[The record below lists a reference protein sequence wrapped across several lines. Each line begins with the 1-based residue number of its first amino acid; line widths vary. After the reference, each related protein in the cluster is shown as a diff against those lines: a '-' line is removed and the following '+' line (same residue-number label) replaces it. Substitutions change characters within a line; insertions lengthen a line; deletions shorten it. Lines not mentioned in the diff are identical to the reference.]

1 MSAQEYKSK
10 QTNPT
15 EFLTEYRI
23 SVRSLIDNIKC
34 ANCAEAVDSSNKLL
48 DAIELNISKKLD
60 SQLLAESLIAL
71 SSIIQALQTV
81 YRNEK
86 YEATFGMAV
95 AFNLNMQTIKL
106 LQRDTSDDSAKDFI
120 VSAVAQITVT
130 NTTLALW
137 NDSVLRYYGLRVE
150 KKVKQSL
157 KAMYLYDQLLGSGIS
172 DLLLKSTQDKV
183 EKKLKPFN
191 DVGLDMLSNA
201 ILAYYAC
208 QTGNEKKRFLMDIEQ
223 VIENTDII
231 FKFMPQYFTLE
242 DVRMVY
248 ELIKETSV
256 DKSNYRKKIVKYC
269 EEVDIVTSNKGYRPS
284 KLYTFKVLQ
293 GDIWL

>member
-15 EFLTEYRI
+15 EFLTQYRI
-23 SVRSLIDNIKC
+23 SVRSLIDNITC

-60 SQLLAESLIAL
+60 AQLLAGLLIAL
-71 SSIIQALQTV
+71 AGLIQALQTV
-81 YRNEK
+81 YRTEK
-86 YEATFGMAV
+86 YENLFGLAV
-95 AFNLNMQTIKL
+95 AFNLNMQTVKL
-106 LQRDTSDDSAKDFI
+106 LQRDKSDEAAKDY
-120 VSAVAQITVT
+120 VLSAVSQIPVT

-137 NDSVLRYYGLRVE
+137 NDSVLRYYGLRAE
-150 KKVKQSL
+150 KKVNQAL
-157 KAMYLYDQLLGSGIS
+157 KAMYLYDQLLGSGIT

-191 DVGLDMLSNA
+191 GVGLDVLSNE

-208 QTGNEKKRFLMDIEQ
+208 QTGNEKKRFLTDIEQ

-231 FKFMPQYFTLE
+231 K
-242 DVRMVY
+242 
-248 ELIKETSV
+248 SV
-256 DKSNYRKKIVKYC
+256 NSFLN
-269 EEVDIVTSNKGYRPS
+269 E
-284 KLYTFKVLQ
+284 
-293 GDIWL
+293 

>member
-1 MSAQEYKSK
+1 MEKKENVMSK
-10 QTNPT
+10 
-15 EFLTEYRI
+15 I
-23 SVRSLIDNIKC
+23 IDNNYFNDC
-34 ANCAEAVDSSNKLL
+34 AQAVDSSNKLL

-60 SQLLAESLIAL
+60 AQLLAESLIAL

-81 YRNEK
+81 YRNGK
-86 YEATFGMAV
+86 YEATFGIAV

-120 VSAVAQITVT
+120 VSAVAQIPVT

-137 NDSVLRYYGLRVE
+137 IDSVLRYYGLRAE
-150 KKVKQSL
+150 KKVNQAL
-157 KAMYLYDQLLGSGIS
+157 KAMYLYDQLLGSGIT

-191 DVGLDMLSNA
+191 DVGLDVLSNE

-208 QTGNEKKRFLMDIEQ
+208 QTGNEKKRFLTDIEQ

-231 FKFMPQYFTLE
+231 K
-242 DVRMVY
+242 
-248 ELIKETSV
+248 SV
-256 DKSNYRKKIVKYC
+256 NC
-269 EEVDIVTSNKGYRPS
+269 FLNE
-284 KLYTFKVLQ
+284 
-293 GDIWL
+293 

>member
-60 SQLLAESLIAL
+60 AQLLAGSLIAL
-71 SSIIQALQTV
+71 AGLIQALQTV

-86 YEATFGMAV
+86 HENTFGMAV
-95 AFNLNMQTIKL
+95 AFKLNMQTVKL
-106 LQRDTSDDSAKDFI
+106 LQRDKSDEAAKDY
-120 VSAVAQITVT
+120 VLSAVSQIPVT

-137 NDSVLRYYGLRVE
+137 NDSVLRYYGLRAE
-150 KKVKQSL
+150 KKVNQAL
-157 KAMYLYDQLLGSGIS
+157 KAMHLYDQLLGSGIT

-183 EKKLKPFN
+183 EKKLKTFDDARF
-191 DVGLDMLSNA
+191 DVLSNE

-208 QTGNEKKRFLMDIEQ
+208 QTGNERKRFLTDIEQ
-223 VIENTDII
+223 VIEHTDII
-231 FKFMPQYFTLE
+231 K
-242 DVRMVY
+242 
-248 ELIKETSV
+248 SV
-256 DKSNYRKKIVKYC
+256 NC
-269 EEVDIVTSNKGYRPS
+269 FLTTN
-284 KLYTFKVLQ
+284 
-293 GDIWL
+293 